1 MKFFMTGVLPVNTSL
16 YLTQLQG
23 QSLESCLLPLQ
34 KGDSFLNHLS
44 HAYTVRS
51 AHVTCRV
58 PSINLMAGVGLLAFS
73 IAWLG
78 VVFAER
84 PDGPQHAGAERKSR

>member
-1 MKFFMTGVLPVNTSL
+1 MKFFMAGVPLNTSV

-23 QSLESCLLPLQ
+23 QSLDSCLLPLQ
-34 KGDSFLNHLS
+34 TGDSFLKHLP
-44 HAYTVRS
+44 HAYTLRS
-51 AHVTCRV
+51 AHVPCRV

-84 PDGPQHAGAERKSR
+84 PDGPQHVGAERKSR